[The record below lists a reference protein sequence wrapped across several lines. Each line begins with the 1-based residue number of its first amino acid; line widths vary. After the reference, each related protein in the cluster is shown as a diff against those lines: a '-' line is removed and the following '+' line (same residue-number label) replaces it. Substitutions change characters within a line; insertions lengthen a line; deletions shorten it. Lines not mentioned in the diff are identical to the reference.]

1 MYRAGE
7 LCARPYVLLG
17 SSTGDGILGWRRALS
32 YRSAAMMVAC
42 VRCSGRATTML
53 TYDHAGAEAYLDDVK
68 GHERMFDGMLLCE
81 NHAGRFVA
89 PVGWITTDRR
99 RHDPRRFLSEGD

>member
-1 MYRAGE
+1 MSR
-7 LCARPYVLLG
+7 G
-17 SSTGDGILGWRRALS
+17 SPKGDGILGWRRGLP

-81 NHAGRFVA
+81 DHAGRFVA
-89 PVGWITTDRR
+89 PVGWVTIDRR
-99 RHDPRRFLSEGD
+99 RGDPRLFSGEGG